1 MRNRGKMQG
10 NNFQLD
16 KEPLLNIPIYL
27 PSEKEQKVIENLV
40 DQILALKKENPQAD
54 ASIVENEIDDLVY
67 KPYELT
73 SEEIEVVK
81 KITSIN

>member
-1 MRNRGKMQG
+1 MQG

-73 SEEIEVVK
+73 PEEIEVVK

>member
-1 MRNRGKMQG
+1 LRNRGKMQG